1 MSIVDSVGRITITF
15 TYANPGTSPDS
26 DPNAIYDTITYSGFG
41 GASLITITV
50 WWAPLRN
57 SNGPVPT
64 HLRTSASKGGWAP
77 ATENLE
83 AQSTNTDFVLATMA
97 ALFPQLNSTDNGAYN
112 DRVVTIVQ
120 LPDGRYF
127 PECGMTITVRF
138 PH

>member
-1 MSIVDSVGRITITF
+1 MSIVDSVVCIISF

-41 GASLITITV
+41 GASRTITV

-77 ATENLE
+77 ATKTWKRRARIRRL
-83 AQSTNTDFVLATMA
+83 VLA
-97 ALFPQLNSTDNGAYN
+97 D
-112 DRVVTIVQ
+112 
-120 LPDGRYF
+120 DGRPVPATQQY
-127 PECGMTITVRF
+127 G
-138 PH
+138 